1 MQKSEAAKILGL
13 LKAAYPAYYK
23 SQEPVD
29 GNMLLD
35 LWTYQFQENDFRQ
48 VFQALNAAIA
58 SKTDGFPPSIGEVKA
73 RLVDVTD
80 PDVSPFDETW
90 DRLLKCFSC
99 GSVHAQDDWEKLPED
114 DQKLI
119 TPGEIYRIAIAEDIN
134 LTVEKA
140 GWYSRWKAL
149 QEKKRIEKV
158 APAPVREAME
168 LAKENAKALEARRL
182 ALLQNGDSRPAEIA
196 DNTAAETNH
205 RTVQAVSVAEL
216 MSMKRRELEAMK
228 KDGVEDERQ

>member
-73 RLVDVTD
+73 RLIDVTD
-80 PDVSPFDETW
+80 PEVSPFDETW
-90 DRLLKCFSC
+90 DRLLKCFKR

-140 GWYSRWKAL
+140 GWYSRWKAM

-158 APAPVREAME
+158 VPAPVREVME
-168 LAKENAKALEARRL
+168 LAKENAKALEAKRF
-182 ALLQNGDSRPAEIA
+182 ALSQNDDSRPAEIA
-196 DNTAAETNH
+196 DNTEPETNR
-205 RTVQAVSVAEL
+205 RTGHAVSIAEL
-216 MSMKRRELEAMK
+216 MARK
-228 KDGVEDERQ
+228 KAEIEERLRNGTDNG

>member
-1 MQKSEAAKILGL
+1 MQKSETAKILGL

-23 SQEPVD
+23 SQDPVD

-73 RLVDVTD
+73 RLIDVTN

-90 DRLLKCFSC
+90 DRLLKCFKR
-99 GSVHAQDDWEKLPED
+99 GSVHAQEDWEKLPED

-119 TPGEIYRIAIAEDIN
+119 SPGEIYRIAIAEDIN

-140 GWYSRWKAL
+140 GWYSRWKTL

-158 APAPVREAME
+158 VPAPVREVME
-168 LAKENAKALEARRL
+168 LAKENARTLEAKRL
-182 ALLQNGDSRPAEIA
+182 ALSQADGSKPVEIA
-196 DNTAAETNH
+196 DTAAEGSN
-205 RTVQAVSVAEL
+205 RRMGQAVSIAEL
-216 MSMKRRELEAMK
+216 MAK
-228 KDGVEDERQ
+228 KKTEIEERLRNGTDNS

>member
-1 MQKSEAAKILGL
+1 MQKSETAKILGL
-13 LKAAYPAYYK
+13 LKAAYPTYYK

-73 RLVDVTD
+73 RLIDVTD

-90 DRLLKCFSC
+90 DRLLKCFKR
-99 GSVHAQDDWEKLPED
+99 GSVHAQEDWEKLPED

-119 TPGEIYRIAIAEDIN
+119 SPGEIYRIAIAEDIN

-140 GWYSRWKAL
+140 GWYSRWKTL

-158 APAPVREAME
+158 VPAPVREVME
-168 LAKENAKALEARRL
+168 LAKENAKALEAKRL
-182 ALLQNGDSRPAEIA
+182 ALSNADGSKPAEIA
-196 DNTAAETNH
+196 DNTAVGSNR
-205 RTVQAVSVAEL
+205 RTGQAVSIAEL
-216 MSMKRRELEAMK
+216 MAK
-228 KDGVEDERQ
+228 KKAEIEERLKNGTDNG